1 MNIRLIYPGLLFLA
15 LLSIGWRGHDYRKI
29 ENHTFHRGEFLKFR
43 IHYGLIT
50 AGFATLEVKEE
61 KKIVKGRNCY
71 HIVGQGFTNQAFD
84 VVYKVRDYYETF
96 MDEESL
102 ISLRFNR
109 HIREGGFEN
118 YSETHF
124 DHQKGKALYIDHKK
138 RHTVYDVPPNI
149 QDVISAFYFA
159 RTRYDQDSLKPG
171 DRISL
176 QNFLDRKNF
185 GLEASLITREKIKID
200 GVWYKALKM
209 NLLIEEAGLV
219 TDGSTIVFWI
229 SDDDNKIP
237 LRIQSELMIGSL
249 KADLIEYQN
258 LRNPF
263 KAKI

>member
-1 MNIRLIYPGLLFLA
+1 MNTRLLAIVFFLA
-15 LLSIGWRGHDYRKI
+15 FVCLSWRGDDFYTVK
-29 ENHTFHRGEFLKFR
+29 NDTFHRGEFLKFR

-50 AGFATLEVKEE
+50 AGFATLEVKNER
-61 KKIVKGRNCY
+61 KIINGRSCY
-71 HIVGQGFTNQAFD
+71 HIVGQGFTNPTFD
-84 VVYKVRDYYETF
+84 VFYKVRDNYETF

-102 ISLRFNR
+102 LSHRFNR
-109 HIREGGFEN
+109 YIREGGFEN

-124 DHQKGKALYIDHKK
+124 DQQNGKALYIDHKK
-138 RHTVYDVPPNI
+138 RRTTYDVPANI
-149 QDVISAFYFA
+149 QDVISAFYYA

-176 QNFLDRKNF
+176 HNFLDRKNF
-185 GLEASLITREKIKID
+185 GLEASLLAREKIKID
-200 GVWYKALKM
+200 GQWYNALKM
-209 NLLIEEAGLV
+209 DLLIEEVGLV

-237 LRIQSELMIGSL
+237 LRIQSDLAIGSL
-249 KADLIEYQN
+249 KADLVEYEN

>member
-1 MNIRLIYPGLLFLA
+1 MLA
-15 LLSIGWRGHDYRKI
+15 FCCLGWRGDDYRKI
-29 ENHTFHRGEFLKFR
+29 ANNTFHRGEFLKFR

-50 AGFATLEVKEE
+50 AGYATLEVKEE
-61 KKIVKGRNCY
+61 RKVVQGRNCY
-71 HIVGQGFTNQAFD
+71 HIVGEGFTNQAFD
-84 VVYKVRDYYETF
+84 VFYKVRDYYETF
-96 MDEESL
+96 MDEEAM

-109 HIREGGFEN
+109 LIREGGFEN

-124 DHQKGKALYIDHKK
+124 DQQNRKALYIDHKK
-138 RHTVYDVPPNI
+138 RRTTYEVPENI

-159 RTRYDQDSLKPG
+159 RTRYNQDSLQPG

-185 GLEASLITREKIKID
+185 GLEASLICREKIKID
-200 GVWYKALKM
+200 GQWYNALKM

-229 SDDDNKIP
+229 SDDNNKIP
-237 LRIQSELMIGSL
+237 LRIQSELVIGSL

-258 LRNPF
+258 LHNPF
-263 KAKI
+263 SSKL